1 MSNYPLGAKN
11 DPSAPYNQPSD
22 IKYKRFISLTISFY
36 DYIDA
41 PPDLEEQDIKNL
53 FIEKI
58 ENELHNKGVDIDE
71 LVILED

>member
-11 DPSAPYNQPSD
+11 DPLAPYNQPSD

-41 PPDLEEQDIKNL
+41 PPDLEEQDVKNL

-58 ENELHNKGVDIDE
+58 ENELQDKGVDIDE